1 MTSPFVLCVCDKFIS
16 RKKYTWC
23 CIQQVKGLLLWIKR
37 LFVVSSGVFYP
48 WVMCILTVRIMEAF
62 GLPKLSLFC
71 SVQRDVASL
80 LSYSKLNSKHNHWNS
95 HMLLRLLL
103 IGSC

>member
-1 MTSPFVLCVCDKFIS
+1 MFWATFQTSCAFLGSKATGKLSNLCFNFVFTDIYVIITK
-16 RKKYTWC
+16 
-23 CIQQVKGLLLWIKR
+23 
-37 LFVVSSGVFYP
+37 
-48 WVMCILTVRIMEAF
+48 AF

-71 SVQRDVASL
+71 NAQRDVASFP
-80 LSYSKLNSKHNHWNS
+80 SYSKLNSKRNHWNS